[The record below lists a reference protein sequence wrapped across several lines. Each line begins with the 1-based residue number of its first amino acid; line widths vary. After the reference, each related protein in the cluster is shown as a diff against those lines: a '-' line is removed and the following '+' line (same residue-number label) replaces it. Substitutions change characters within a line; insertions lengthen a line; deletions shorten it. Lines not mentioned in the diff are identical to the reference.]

1 MKKILSIFILAL
13 LTACATP
20 SKQDSVASF
29 ELDFKTVYQA
39 SLSALKDRNFTIKNM
54 DFNSGE
60 IDAYLRYEERN
71 EKKEI
76 RTTVALEQNAQ
87 VVKVRMKNTK
97 GENSASISASDLNAT
112 ENAFFVALNKELA
125 GRGGKK

>member
-1 MKKILSIFILAL
+1 MSE

-20 SKQDSVASF
+20 SQQDSVASF

-39 SLSALKDRNFTIKNM
+39 SLSALKDRNFTIKHR

-60 IDAYLRYEERN
+60 IDAYLRYEERD

-76 RTTVALEQNAQ
+76 RTTVAL
-87 VVKVRMKNTK
+87 
-97 GENSASISASDLNAT
+97 
-112 ENAFFVALNKELA
+112 NKKLA
-125 GRGGKK
+125 GRGSKK